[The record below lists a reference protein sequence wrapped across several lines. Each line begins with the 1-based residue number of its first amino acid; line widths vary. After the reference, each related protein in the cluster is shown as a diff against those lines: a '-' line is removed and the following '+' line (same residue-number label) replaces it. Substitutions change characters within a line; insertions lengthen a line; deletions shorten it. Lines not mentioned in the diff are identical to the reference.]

1 MRKKTYICIVVILIL
16 TIFIQIIFFH
26 YRTKKNENKNT
37 MNNNQNYITEDNVK
51 SLKVYPIN
59 EDKIFEVY
67 KGSITKDDFEG
78 AAYQILFGIIP
89 WIYKKYSNMTLNEIN
104 DYYNQNTI
112 EVNRLY
118 IYSSDDLYLITQQI
132 KNISKDI
139 TPMVD
144 YTKIDENS
152 IKNENG
158 YCNFNLDIYFVNSQI
173 VKLKIKLKNSQNS
186 QESNSKGNEQSNT
199 STAEEEKSLIVEDN
213 SEIQQ
218 LYKITNEGFSRSN
231 AIQIIQN
238 IIDNAEKIKNDT
250 YAYSINQ
257 EKQYYDLN
265 KEKLNT
271 LGIYSKE
278 DFESFITSVGNISWD
293 SKDRITGYEI
303 DLSNVVK
310 NEDYTSA
317 TLYINYGNIERIKL
331 TISVANKINIVPQIK
346 IS

>member
-67 KGSITKDDFEG
+67 KGSVTKDDFEG
-78 AAYQILFGIIP
+78 AAYQILFGNIP

-144 YTKIDENS
+144 YTN
-152 IKNENG
+152 KN
-158 YCNFNLDIYFVNSQI
+158 
-173 VKLKIKLKNSQNS
+173 
-186 QESNSKGNEQSNT
+186 
-199 STAEEEKSLIVEDN
+199 
-213 SEIQQ
+213 
-218 LYKITNEGFSRSN
+218 
-231 AIQIIQN
+231 
-238 IIDNAEKIKNDT
+238 
-250 YAYSINQ
+250 
-257 EKQYYDLN
+257 
-265 KEKLNT
+265 
-271 LGIYSKE
+271 
-278 DFESFITSVGNISWD
+278 
-293 SKDRITGYEI
+293 
-303 DLSNVVK
+303 
-310 NEDYTSA
+310 
-317 TLYINYGNIERIKL
+317 
-331 TISVANKINIVPQIK
+331 
-346 IS
+346 